1 MITVGSKAPD
11 FSLKDQNKKT
21 VRLSKLQGK
30 KVLLSFRPLAWTP
43 VCRDQMKSLDK
54 NYRRFEALNTVAL
67 GVGVDSVP
75 SNKAWAD
82 MMEIEHTSLL
92 SDFWP
97 HGEVAKLYNVFDE
110 ENGFAQRANI
120 IVDENQR
127 VIFARTYPTSELP
140 DIEEVIKFL
149 GGKQA
154 K

>member
-1 MITVGSKAPD
+1 MITVGGKAPD

-21 VRLSKLQGK
+21 VRLSKLHGK

-67 GVGVDSVP
+67 GIGVDSAP

-92 SDFWP
+92 ADFWP

-127 VIFARTYPTSELP
+127 VIFAKTYPTSELP

-149 GGKQA
+149 GGKRA